1 MLGLSAACSA
11 ADRGA
16 WFAARTAIAV
26 TQALSIVGLLSWTVR
41 TVAQTE
47 TSFSSFQRV
56 AFTIDATEA
65 EAPRELPG
73 DALLPSHWPRQGHVS
88 FKGVSLRYRDD
99 LPLVLDGVDLEVHPG
114 QRVGIVGR
122 TGSGK
127 STLLRV
133 LLRITE
139 MGNLGGNVYV
149 DGVNIREV
157 GLARLRSAVT
167 VIPQENFIVTA
178 TVRENV
184 DPRHEH
190 SDEEVRVAL
199 DAASLEHW
207 QLNQKVAS
215 SGGGVSPGERQ
226 LLGVARAM
234 LRRSRIVALD
244 EVTSRVDAA
253 TDSRVQAAL
262 RQMPAG
268 TSLLVVSHRLQT
280 LEDYDC
286 VVIME
291 AGQVVEVGRP
301 ALLKQ
306 QPGSRYASMLTAELA
321 ELSAAMPALA

>member
-1 MLGLSAACSA
+1 M
-11 ADRGA
+11 
-16 WFAARTAIAV
+16 
-26 TQALSIVGLLSWTVR
+26 
-41 TVAQTE
+41 
-47 TSFSSFQRV
+47 
-56 AFTIDATEA
+56 
-65 EAPRELPG
+65 
-73 DALLPSHWPRQGHVS
+73 
-88 FKGVSLRYRDD
+88 
-99 LPLVLDGVDLEVHPG
+99 
-114 QRVGIVGR
+114 
-122 TGSGK
+122 
-127 STLLRV
+127 
-133 LLRITE
+133 TE
-139 MGNLGGNVYV
+139 MGNLGGSVHI
-149 DGVNIREV
+149 DGVNIQEV
-157 GLARLRSAVT
+157 GLAQLRSAVT

-199 DAASLEHW
+199 NAASLEYW

-262 RQMPAG
+262 RQLPAG
-268 TSLLVVSHRLQT
+268 TSLIVVSHRLQT
-280 LEDYDC
+280 LQDYDS

-301 ALLKQ
+301 VLLKQ
-306 QPGSRYASMLTAELA
+306 QPGSHYARMLAAELA
-321 ELSAAMPALA
+321 ELRAAMPALA